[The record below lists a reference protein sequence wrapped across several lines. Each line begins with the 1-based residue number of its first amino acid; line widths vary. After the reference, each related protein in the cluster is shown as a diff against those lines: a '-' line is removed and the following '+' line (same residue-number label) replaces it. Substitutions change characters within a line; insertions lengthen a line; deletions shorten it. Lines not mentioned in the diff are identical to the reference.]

1 MDLQITL
8 MKEKNRLND
17 VFVCLWRYIDI
28 YLMEVRNEKRSTNRT
43 CKVRYMW

>member
-17 VFVCLWRYIDI
+17 VFRLFSNRRKLPVAFIMLKWRKI
-28 YLMEVRNEKRSTNRT
+28 MKKEKR
-43 CKVRYMW
+43 KE